1 MDRVPCLVVVL
12 VVLSRSRLCTLV
24 ALSPLSGFTETV
36 RMHDAE
42 LQTNDHAAGMWDVRC
57 VGTTETDAPQSPVR
71 AESVARPESEGTSD
85 SRRASGS
92 SSVRQRGLVVGR
104 TRSYHARMDHG
115 KT

>member
-42 LQTNDHAAGMWDVRC
+42 LQTSNDHAAGMWDVRC

-92 SSVRQRGLVVGR
+92 SSVRQRGLVVGAR
-104 TRSYHARMDHG
+104 TRV
-115 KT
+115 